1 MNFSS
6 LLFIFFFL
14 PIFYL
19 LFILLPKSKR
29 YIVLIIFNLIFYLY
43 SGIFN
48 FCLLIFTILFNYFYI
63 KLLGK
68 KYQRSYNVLV
78 IINILFL
85 SFFKYTNYFIFPL
98 GISFYTFNNISYILD
113 RKHNKIKNES
123 FLDYL
128 CYITLF
134 CNVLMGPI
142 TRFNE
147 VTKNIRNLD
156 ISFETGAKGFYRF
169 LTGLFQKVLLA
180 NNLSTLYNTFNSIT
194 NKTFLSCLFVLIIYA
209 LYLYFDFLGYTNM
222 ALGLGKMC
230 GISLEKNFDNP
241 YLANSISSF
250 WRKWHISLSNFF
262 KEYVYFPLGGSK
274 KNKLITIRNL
284 MVVWL
289 LTGIWHG
296 NTINFLLWG
305 LYYGIIIVLE
315 KFVLNN
321 FLEKLPKIF
330 KHLYVI
336 IIVLF
341 GYILFT
347 QNSLNDISLFIS
359 NMFKGN
365 LYNNEVIFYLRDNLF
380 LIILSLLMI
389 LKLPESI
396 KNKISNNKFI
406 NIVIIIIYV
415 CLFIITV
422 SFILSGSFKPFLYNS
437 F

>member
-19 LFILLPKSKR
+19 LFILFPKSKR
-29 YIVLIIFNLIFYLY
+29 YIILI
-43 SGIFN
+43 IFN

-98 GISFYTFNNISYILD
+98 GISFYTFNNISFILD
-113 RKHNKIKNES
+113 RKHNKITNGS

-147 VTKNIRNLD
+147 VTKNLRDLD
-156 ISFETGAKGFYRF
+156 ISFENIAKGFYIF

-180 NNLSTLYNTFNSIT
+180 NNLSILYNTFNSIT
-194 NKTFLSCLFVLIIYA
+194 DKTFISCLFVLIIYA

-230 GISLEKNFDNP
+230 GIYLEENFDNP

-284 MVVWL
+284 MIVWL

-347 QNSLNDISLFIS
+347 QNSLNDISLFIL
-359 NMFKGN
+359 NMFNGKF
-365 LYNNEVIFYLRDNLF
+365 YNNEVIFYLRDNLF

-396 KNKISNNKFI
+396 KNKISNNKFL

>member
-1 MNFSS
+1 M
-6 LLFIFFFL
+6 
-14 PIFYL
+14 
-19 LFILLPKSKR
+19 
-29 YIVLIIFNLIFYLY
+29 
-43 SGIFN
+43 
-48 FCLLIFTILFNYFYI
+48 
-63 KLLGK
+63 
-68 KYQRSYNVLV
+68 V

-156 ISFETGAKGFYRF
+156 ISFEIGAKGFYRF

-180 NNLSTLYNTFNSIT
+180 NNLSILYNTFNSIT

-230 GISLEKNFDNP
+230 GISLEENFDNL